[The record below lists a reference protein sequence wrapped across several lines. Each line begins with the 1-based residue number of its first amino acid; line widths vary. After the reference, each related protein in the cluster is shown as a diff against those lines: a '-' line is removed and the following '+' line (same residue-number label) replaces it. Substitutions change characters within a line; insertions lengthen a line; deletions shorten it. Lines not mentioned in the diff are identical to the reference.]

1 MFRALP
7 AEGVNVSKGC
17 RFPPSHKANSSNVN
31 DNYLELHVCTQ
42 LNNRENAM
50 LLWEWNSAVV
60 VITGREKL
68 RYWDILASSC
78 RKLN

>member
-1 MFRALP
+1 MFRKD
-7 AEGVNVSKGC
+7 VDS
-17 RFPPSHKANSSNVN
+17 PPSHKANSSNVN
-31 DNYLELHVCTQ
+31 DNYPELHACTQ